1 MHFEQSLSEGIK
13 IRRFAVIGH
22 RAMNKG
28 KLPLNDLAGGAGRM
42 DVLIRAVMSAL
53 LTSHGLRANVEV
65 ILHLQGGPGPHRRL
79 KFVGSELRG
88 FHAEERSVAGLI
100 AKAIREPSPA
110 IGQWIE
116 RTPGLYDGGGNLGH
130 TLAEWKESVFIRLDA
145 DAERLWK
152 QNEPIPH
159 ESLPNE
165 QTIAFLLSDDQ
176 PLETDEGFLARS
188 DQHGCKAIMLSPFA
202 TSFWTKGF
210 NSTFEPGWMTSFVM
224 TERMRK
230 QSIIQ
235 CKRMCLWPSW
245 K

>member
-130 TLAEWKESVFIRLDA
+130 TLTEWKDSVFIRLDA

-152 QNEPIPH
+152 QNEPIPY
-159 ESLPNE
+159 ESLSNE

-176 PLETDEGFLARS
+176 PLETDEGIPRSLGSTWLQGHHAIAICHFLL
-188 DQHGCKAIMLSPFA
+188 DEGVQL
-202 TSFWTKGF
+202 
-210 NSTFEPGWMTSFVM
+210 N
-224 TERMRK
+224 
-230 QSIIQ
+230 
-235 CKRMCLWPSW
+235 L
-245 K
+245 

>member
-1 MHFEQSLSEGIK
+1 MRFERSSNEGIN

-53 LTSHGLRANVEV
+53 LTSHGLRSNVEV
-65 ILHLQGGPGPHRRL
+65 ILHLQGGPGPNRRL

-100 AKAIREPSPA
+100 SKAIREPSPA

-116 RTPGLYDGGGNLGH
+116 RTPGLYDGGGTLKH
-130 TLAEWKESVFIRLDA
+130 TLSEWKDSVFVRLDA

-152 QNEPIPH
+152 QDEAIPQQ
-159 ESLPNE
+159 SVANE
-165 QTIAFLLSDDQ
+165 QTITFLLSDDQ
-176 PLETDEGFLARS
+176 PLESEEGIPRSLGSTWLQGHHAIAICHFLLDEGVQLN
-188 DQHGCKAIMLSPFA
+188 L
-202 TSFWTKGF
+202 
-210 NSTFEPGWMTSFVM
+210 
-224 TERMRK
+224 
-230 QSIIQ
+230 
-235 CKRMCLWPSW
+235 
-245 K
+245 

>member
-1 MHFEQSLSEGIK
+1 MRFERLSNEGIN

-53 LTSHGLRANVEV
+53 LTSHGLRSNVEV
-65 ILHLQGGPGPHRRL
+65 ILHLQGGPGPNRRL

-116 RTPGLYDGGGNLGH
+116 RTPGLYDGGGNLGN
-130 TLAEWKESVFIRLDA
+130 TLSEWKDSVFVSLNCKSRQKQ
-145 DAERLWK
+145 LWRVL
-152 QNEPIPH
+152 IP
-159 ESLPNE
+159 
-165 QTIAFLLSDDQ
+165 
-176 PLETDEGFLARS
+176 R
-188 DQHGCKAIMLSPFA
+188 
-202 TSFWTKGF
+202 
-210 NSTFEPGWMTSFVM
+210 
-224 TERMRK
+224 
-230 QSIIQ
+230 
-235 CKRMCLWPSW
+235 
-245 K
+245 

>member
-1 MHFEQSLSEGIK
+1 MRFERSSNEGIN

-53 LTSHGLRANVEV
+53 LTSHGLRSNVEV
-65 ILHLQGGPGPHRRL
+65 ILHLQGGPGPNRRL

-116 RTPGLYDGGGNLGH
+116 RTPGLYDGGGNLKH
-130 TLAEWKESVFIRLDA
+130 TFSEWKDAVFVRLDA

-152 QNEPIPH
+152 QDEPIPQK
-159 ESLPNE
+159 SAPN
-165 QTIAFLLSDDQ
+165 DQ
-176 PLETDEGFLARS
+176 V
-188 DQHGCKAIMLSPFA
+188 I
-202 TSFWTKGF
+202 
-210 NSTFEPGWMTSFVM
+210 
-224 TERMRK
+224 
-230 QSIIQ
+230 
-235 CKRMCLWPSW
+235 
-245 K
+245 